1 MPSPPQFSV
10 IIAVYNGADTIARAI
25 DSVLEQTW
33 PALEVLVVD
42 DGSSDRTADIVRGYG
57 QPVRY
62 LHQDNAGVSAARN
75 RGAADARGDW
85 LAFLD
90 ADDWYLPDR
99 LRLHGDWIATD
110 PDLDFLTGDYISERP
125 DGSVIGRSMAKRAAG
140 RAMLAKCQGEPPR
153 CIMEGDELI
162 EYIADQF
169 GDTHTLSLPRQTFTE
184 LGGYP
189 VGVPVCEDVYL
200 LIRLSARS
208 RRIGVVCEPLAV
220 YLIHDH
226 SAVRT
231 DPLRAQRLTVEAL
244 LPLAAQLRD
253 APAPIQAGFRER
265 LLRARYNWAAVLLRD
280 QGRLAALQAVLP
292 SLWEAPGKG
301 SLRNL
306 LSVIRG

>member
-1 MPSPPQFSV
+1 MPSSPQFSV

-25 DSVLEQTW
+25 DSILEQTW
-33 PALEVLVVD
+33 PALEILVVD
-42 DGSSDRTADIVRGYG
+42 DGSSDHTADIVRGYG

-62 LHQDNAGVSAARN
+62 LHQDNAGVSVARN
-75 RGAADARGDW
+75 RGATEARGDW

-99 LRLHGDWIATD
+99 LRLHGEWIAAD
-110 PDLDFLTGDYISERP
+110 PDLDFLTGDYTSERP

-140 RAMLAKCQGEPPR
+140 RTMLAKCGDQGR
-153 CIMEGDELI
+153 AIMEGDELI

-169 GDTHTLSLPRQTFTE
+169 GDTHTLSLPRRTFIE

-189 VGVPVCEDVYL
+189 AGVPVCEDVHL
-200 LIRLSARS
+200 LIRLCARS
-208 RRIGVVCEPLAV
+208 RRVGVVCEPLAV
-220 YLIHDH
+220 YLIHDL

-244 LPLAAQLRD
+244 LPLAAQLQD
-253 APAPIQAGFRER
+253 APPPIQAGFRER
-265 LLRARYNWAAVLLRD
+265 LRRARYNWAAVLLRE
-280 QGRLAALQAVLP
+280 QGRPAALRAVLP
-292 SLWEAPGKG
+292 SLWEAPGKS

-306 LSVIRG
+306 LSIIKG